1 MIEKLANEEAK
12 RRTVT
17 GEDCAFSI
25 LFTPVGG
32 WEFDACEMA
41 WARTKQHVA
50 TNCAEQRAQEK
61 QKALVLA
68 GMDP

>member
-1 MIEKLANEEAK
+1 MIEKLVAGA
-12 RRTVT
+12 
-17 GEDCAFSI
+17 GEDYAFSI

-50 TNCAEQRAQEK
+50 THNCAEQRAQEK

-68 GMDP
+68 GMERCN